1 MKKILASLLFVLAL
15 VMSHAQE
22 LSGDWYSALKIGGT
36 QLRLNLNLVKN
47 DTGYSGKLVSIDQG
61 NSVIPIAW
69 VKLNGSS
76 FSFKT
81 SVAGI
86 EYDGVVRETTI
97 EGTFKQNGRPFPMT
111 FGREKIEKLV
121 YKRPQEP
128 KPPFSYI
135 SEDITFLN
143 SRDSIILAGT
153 LTMPSSGSGFPVVVL
168 ISGSGPQNRDE
179 ELLGHKPFLVL
190 ADHLTKNGIAVLR
203 YDDRGVNKSKGN
215 FGKATSADF
224 ATDVDAAVQYLK
236 TRKEIDAK
244 KIGLIGHSEG
254 GMIAPMVA
262 ARSKDIRFIVLMAGT
277 GVPGKDIIIL
287 QQQLIAK
294 AEGVYSEKD
303 MAESAAFTEEIA
315 KIVTSGKD
323 EKTVS
328 KEFVDFLKASWQKF
342 PDSTKK
348 IYGTEAVFLMQSA
361 QMNTPWMRFF
371 LAYDPATALEK
382 IRIPVL
388 ALNGSKDLQV
398 WPGQNL
404 PAIEKALKKAG
415 NKKYTIKELPNL
427 NHLFQECTTGAPS
440 EYEKIETTIA
450 AVVLDEITNWIR
462 KQTQIY

>member
-1 MKKILASLLFVLAL
+1 M
-15 VMSHAQE
+15 
-22 LSGDWYSALKIGGT
+22 
-36 QLRLNLNLVKN
+36 
-47 DTGYSGKLVSIDQG
+47 
-61 NSVIPIAW
+61 AW
-69 VKLNGSS
+69 VKLSESNL
-76 FSFKT
+76 SFKT
-81 SVAGI
+81 SAAGI
-86 EYDGVVRETTI
+86 EYSGLVKDANI
-97 EGTFKQNGRPFPMT
+97 NGTFKQNGREFPLS
-111 FGREKIEKLV
+111 FGREKIEKTV

-135 SEDITFLN
+135 SEEVTFLN
-143 SRDSIILAGT
+143 VRDSIYLAGT
-153 LTMPSSGSGFPVVVL
+153 LTMPSSGQGFPVVVL

-203 YDDRGVNKSKGN
+203 YDDRGVGKSKGN

-224 ATDVDAAVQYLK
+224 ATDVSAAVQYLK
-236 TRKEIDAK
+236 TRKEIDGK

-262 ARSKDIRFIVLMAGT
+262 ADTKDIGFIVLLAGT

-294 AEGVYSEKD
+294 AEGVVSEKD
-303 MAESAAFTEEIA
+303 LAETAAFTEEIA

-328 KEFVDFLKASWQKF
+328 IEFIDFLKSTWQKL
-342 PDSTKK
+342 PDSSKK

-371 LAYDPATALEK
+371 MAYDPATVLEK

-398 WPGQNL
+398 WPAQNL

-415 NKKYTIKELPNL
+415 NKKYTVKELPGL
-427 NHLFQECTTGAPS
+427 NHLFQECITGAPS
-440 EYEKIETTIA
+440 EYEKIEMTIA
-450 AVVLDEITNWIR
+450 PGVLDEINRWIKER
-462 KQTQIY
+462 G

>member
-1 MKKILASLLFVLAL
+1 MKKILLSIPMAFIMIASFSQDV
-15 VMSHAQE
+15 
-22 LSGDWYSALKIGGT
+22 SGDWYSMLKIGAT
-36 QLRLNLNLVKN
+36 QLRLQMNLVKN
-47 DTGYSGKLVSIDQG
+47 DTGYTGKLISVDQG
-61 NSVIPIAW
+61 NSVIPMAW
-69 VKLNGSS
+69 VKLSESNL
-76 FSFKT
+76 SFKT
-81 SVAGI
+81 SAAGI
-86 EYDGVVRETTI
+86 EYSGLVKDANI
-97 EGTFKQNGRPFPMT
+97 NGTFKQNGREFPLS
-111 FGREKIEKLV
+111 FGREKIEKTV

-135 SEDITFLN
+135 SEEVTFLN
-143 SRDSIILAGT
+143 VRDSIYLAGT
-153 LTMPSSGSGFPVVVL
+153 LTMPSSGQGFPVVVL

-203 YDDRGVNKSKGN
+203 YDDRGVGKSKGN

-224 ATDVDAAVQYLK
+224 ATDVSAAVQYLK
-236 TRKEIDAK
+236 TRKEIDGK

-262 ARSKDIRFIVLMAGT
+262 ADTKDIGFIVLLAGT

-294 AEGVYSEKD
+294 AEGVVSEKD
-303 MAESAAFTEEIA
+303 LAETAAFTEEIA

-328 KEFVDFLKASWQKF
+328 IEFIDFLKSTWQKL
-342 PDSTKK
+342 PDSSKK

-371 LAYDPATALEK
+371 MAYDPATVLEK

-398 WPGQNL
+398 WPAQNL

-415 NKKYTIKELPNL
+415 NKKYTVKELPGL
-427 NHLFQECTTGAPS
+427 NHLFQECITGAPS
-440 EYEKIETTIA
+440 EYEKIEMTIA
-450 AVVLDEITNWIR
+450 PGVLDEINRWIKER
-462 KQTQIY
+462 G

>member
-1 MKKILASLLFVLAL
+1 MAFIMIASFSQDV
-15 VMSHAQE
+15 
-22 LSGDWYSALKIGGT
+22 SGDWYSMLKIGAT
-36 QLRLNLNLVKN
+36 QLRLQMNLVKN
-47 DTGYSGKLVSIDQG
+47 DTGYTGKLISVDQG
-61 NSVIPIAW
+61 NSVIPMAW
-69 VKLNGSS
+69 VKLSESNL
-76 FSFKT
+76 SFKT
-81 SVAGI
+81 SAAGI
-86 EYDGVVRETTI
+86 EYSGLVKDANI
-97 EGTFKQNGRPFPMT
+97 NGTFKQNGREFPLS
-111 FGREKIEKLV
+111 FGREKIEKTV

-135 SEDITFLN
+135 SEEVTFLN
-143 SRDSIILAGT
+143 VRDSIYLAGT
-153 LTMPSSGSGFPVVVL
+153 LTMPSSGQGFPVVVL

-203 YDDRGVNKSKGN
+203 YDDRGVGKSKGN

-224 ATDVDAAVQYLK
+224 ATDVSAAVQYLK
-236 TRKEIDAK
+236 TRKEIDGK

-262 ARSKDIRFIVLMAGT
+262 ADTKDIGFIVLLAGT

-294 AEGVYSEKD
+294 AEGVVSEKD
-303 MAESAAFTEEIA
+303 LAETAAFTEEIA

-328 KEFVDFLKASWQKF
+328 IEFIDFLKSTWQKL
-342 PDSTKK
+342 PDSSKK

-371 LAYDPATALEK
+371 MAYDPATVLEK

-398 WPGQNL
+398 WPAQNL

-415 NKKYTIKELPNL
+415 NKKYTVKELPGL
-427 NHLFQECTTGAPS
+427 NHLFQECITGAPS
-440 EYEKIETTIA
+440 EYEKIEMTIA
-450 AVVLDEITNWIR
+450 PGVLDEINRWIKER
-462 KQTQIY
+462 G

>member
-1 MKKILASLLFVLAL
+1 MKRLFLSSLFAL
-15 VMSHAQE
+15 YAFLSNSQD
-22 LSGDWYSALKIGGT
+22 LSGDWYGMLKIGGT
-36 QLRLNLNLVKN
+36 SLRINMNLTKN
-47 DTGYSGKLVSIDQG
+47 DTGYSGKLVSMDQG
-61 NSVIPIAW
+61 NAVIPMAW
-69 VKLNGSS
+69 VKIDQAVL
-76 FSFKT
+76 SFKT

-86 EYDGVVRETTI
+86 EYSGAIKELNID
-97 EGTFKQNGRPFPMT
+97 GTFKQNGRPSPLI
-111 FGREKIEKLV
+111 FGREKVEKPV
-121 YKRPQEP
+121 FKRPQEP
-128 KPPFSYI
+128 KPPFSYL
-135 SEDITFLN
+135 SEDVTFLN
-143 SRDSIILAGT
+143 SRDSINLSGT
-153 LTMPSSGSGFPVVVL
+153 LTMPSTGTGFPAVVL

-190 ADHLTKNGIAVLR
+190 ADHLTKNGVAVLR
-203 YDDRGVNKSKGN
+203 YDDRGVGRSKGN

-224 ATDVDAAVQYLK
+224 ASDVNAAVQYLK
-236 TRKEIDAK
+236 SRKEIDGK

-262 ARSKDIRFIVLMAGT
+262 AGSKDIGYIVLLAGT

-294 AEGVYSEKD
+294 AEGVASEKD
-303 MAESAAFTEEIA
+303 LAETAAFTEEIA

-328 KEFVDFLKASWQKF
+328 AEFIDFLKSTWQKL
-342 PDSTKK
+342 PDSAKQ

-361 QMNTPWMRFF
+361 QMNTPWMRYF
-371 LAYDPATALEK
+371 LSYDPATALEK

-398 WPGQNL
+398 WPAQNL

-415 NKKYTIKELPNL
+415 NKKYTVKELPGL

-440 EYEKIETTIA
+440 EYEKIEMTMSTQ
-450 AVVLDEITNWIR
+450 VLDIVTTWIR
-462 KQTQIY
+462 EQNRM

>member
-1 MKKILASLLFVLAL
+1 MKKILLSIPMAFIMIASFSQDV
-15 VMSHAQE
+15 
-22 LSGDWYSALKIGGT
+22 SGDWYSMLKIGAT
-36 QLRLNLNLVKN
+36 QLRLQMNLVKN
-47 DTGYSGKLVSIDQG
+47 DTGYTGKLISVDQG
-61 NSVIPIAW
+61 NSFIPMAW
-69 VKLNGSS
+69 VKLSESNL
-76 FSFKT
+76 SFKT
-81 SVAGI
+81 SAAGI
-86 EYDGVVRETTI
+86 EYSGLVKDANI
-97 EGTFKQNGRPFPMT
+97 NGTFKQNGREFPLS
-111 FGREKIEKLV
+111 FGREKIEKTV

-135 SEDITFLN
+135 SEEVTFLN
-143 SRDSIILAGT
+143 VRDSIYLAGT
-153 LTMPSSGSGFPVVVL
+153 LTMPSSGQGFPVVVL

-203 YDDRGVNKSKGN
+203 YDDRGVGKSKGN

-224 ATDVDAAVQYLK
+224 ATDVSAAVQYLK
-236 TRKEIDAK
+236 TRKEIDGK

-262 ARSKDIRFIVLMAGT
+262 ADTKDIGFIVLLAGT

-294 AEGVYSEKD
+294 AEGVVSEKD
-303 MAESAAFTEEIA
+303 LAETAAFTEEIA

-328 KEFVDFLKASWQKF
+328 IEFIDFLKSTWQKL
-342 PDSTKK
+342 PDSSKK

-371 LAYDPATALEK
+371 MAYDPATVLEK

-398 WPGQNL
+398 WPAQNL

-415 NKKYTIKELPNL
+415 NKKYTVKELPGL
-427 NHLFQECTTGAPS
+427 NHLFQECITGAPS
-440 EYEKIETTIA
+440 EYEKIEMTIA
-450 AVVLDEITNWIR
+450 PGVLDEINRWIKER
-462 KQTQIY
+462 G

>member
-1 MKKILASLLFVLAL
+1 MKKILLSIPIAFIMIASFSQDV
-15 VMSHAQE
+15 
-22 LSGDWYSALKIGGT
+22 SGDWYSMLKIGAT
-36 QLRLNLNLVKN
+36 QLRLQMNLVKN
-47 DTGYSGKLVSIDQG
+47 DTGYTGKLISLDQG
-61 NSVIPIAW
+61 NSVIPMAW
-69 VKLNGSS
+69 VKLSESNL
-76 FSFKT
+76 SFKT
-81 SVAGI
+81 SAAGI
-86 EYDGVVRETTI
+86 EYSGLVKDANI
-97 EGTFKQNGRPFPMT
+97 NGTFKQNGREFPLS
-111 FGREKIEKLV
+111 FGREKIEKTV

-128 KPPFSYI
+128 NPPFSYI
-135 SEDITFLN
+135 SEEVTFLN
-143 SRDSIILAGT
+143 VRDSIYLAGT
-153 LTMPSSGSGFPVVVL
+153 LTMPLSGQGFPVVVL

-203 YDDRGVNKSKGN
+203 YDDRGVGKSKGN

-224 ATDVDAAVQYLK
+224 ATDVSAAVQYLK
-236 TRKEIDAK
+236 TRKEIDGK

-262 ARSKDIRFIVLMAGT
+262 KDTKDIGFIVLLAGT

-294 AEGVYSEKD
+294 AEGVVSEKD
-303 MAESAAFTEEIA
+303 LAETAAFTEEIA

-328 KEFVDFLKASWQKF
+328 TEFIDFLKSTWQKL
-342 PDSTKK
+342 PDSSKK

-371 LAYDPATALEK
+371 MAYDPATALEK
-382 IRIPVL
+382 TRIPVL

-398 WPGQNL
+398 WPAQNL

-415 NKKYTIKELPNL
+415 NKKYTVKELPGL

-440 EYEKIETTIA
+440 EYEKIEMTIA
-450 AVVLDEITNWIR
+450 PGVLDEITRWIKER
-462 KQTQIY
+462 G